1 MHDITRNT
9 DAEEVDK
16 FEQLSEDWWDPNGS
30 LRTLHVIN
38 PVRLQYIDD
47 ARSLQ
52 DCRVLDVGCGGGLL
66 SEAMAR
72 RGARVTGI
80 DASDG
85 AIRTATAHAAE
96 QALEI
101 NYQAVTAEE
110 FAETGKEQFDIITC
124 MELLEHVPDPHS
136 LLSACTRMLKPGG
149 DLFLATL
156 NRNIRAYLGAVIAA
170 EYLLRLLPRGT
181 HDYGKFLKPSEL
193 AHSLRM
199 LGLEVVDISGMHY
212 VPGADR
218 CFINDDPSINYLL
231 HASKGT
237 GE

>member
-47 ARSLQ
+47 GRSLQ

-85 AIRTATAHAAE
+85 AISGERLTVVDVAIFPVLSSGHTVVADGRQLPTVVIDAADVPAVADLARVHAMEGVGDIWTEAVRSGEVLALGIKMTTPVTAT
-96 QALEI
+96 
-101 NYQAVTAEE
+101 
-110 FAETGKEQFDIITC
+110 FAIARS
-124 MELLEHVPDPHS
+124 MSVP
-136 LLSACTRMLKPGG
+136 
-149 DLFLATL
+149 
-156 NRNIRAYLGAVIAA
+156 
-170 EYLLRLLPRGT
+170 
-181 HDYGKFLKPSEL
+181 
-193 AHSLRM
+193 
-199 LGLEVVDISGMHY
+199 
-212 VPGADR
+212 
-218 CFINDDPSINYLL
+218 
-231 HASKGT
+231 
-237 GE
+237 